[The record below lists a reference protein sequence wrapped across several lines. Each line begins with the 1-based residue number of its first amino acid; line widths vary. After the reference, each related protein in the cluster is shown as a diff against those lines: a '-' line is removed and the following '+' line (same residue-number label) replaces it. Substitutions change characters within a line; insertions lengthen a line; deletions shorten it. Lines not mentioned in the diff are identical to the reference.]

1 MDRNSVHAFPGV
13 GNTALCAFL
22 SHFYNVPLTMPLR
35 DGDNLITNSLLGG
48 NPATGAA
55 AGLRERRAKRAHGE
69 LVGPMAGLD
78 LAANDQPQ
86 KQQCTVSRG
95 ALPPSRPKCPRKTSL
110 SVAQGDRDGSLPTLP
125 ELVHAYAL
133 RGAVTLQEYMEMLH
147 RLARICKARGMTNKL
162 ATLDEEMVHLI
173 LFQKLAHCMG
183 QMDTVPKFSAVFN
196 SITVYHHG
204 QGFSILDAQRADS
217 EQAQWALAM
226 IKAMRQVVSTHS
238 LSVCKAFLITATE
251 FQGCSADRLLYIRLV
266 NEHFGIRL

>member
-13 GNTALCAFL
+13 GNTALCSLL
-22 SHFYNVPLTMPLR
+22 SHFYAVPVTMPLR
-35 DGDNLITNSLLGG
+35 DGDNLAANSLLEEG
-48 NPATGAA
+48 NP
-55 AGLRERRAKRAHGE
+55 GLRERRAKRAHGE

-95 ALPPSRPKCPRKTSL
+95 ALPPSRPKCPRKTAL

-125 ELVHAYAL
+125 ELVHTYAL
-133 RGAVTLQEYMEMLH
+133 RGAVPLQDYMEMLH

-204 QGFSILDAQRADS
+204 QGFSILDAQRDGS

-226 IKAMRQVVSTHS
+226 ITAMRQVVSTHS
-238 LSVCKAFLITATE
+238 PSVVKAFLITAAE

-266 NEHFGIRL
+266 NKHFGIRL